1 MVAKFD
7 YNKYTRRVVLVVEDE
22 FVNRELLG
30 FILKND
36 YEVLYA
42 ENGKQALE
50 IIKENKKLL
59 SLVLLDLLMPEMNG
73 FELLDILKGDEEL
86 AKIPV
91 IVLTSEESAEVK
103 SLQMGAVDFIKK
115 PYSMP
120 EAILARVA
128 RIIELSERRFIIQSA
143 EKDELTGLYTR
154 DFFFEYSML
163 TERYHPEKDM
173 DAVVLDIDRFHL
185 VNEIYGREYGD
196 NLLKLIAKSIDNLFG
211 DIDGIACRAEAD
223 TFFIYCAHQTDYDA
237 LMKKILAGLS
247 DISVNPRARLRMG
260 VYPSVDKN
268 MEIEQRFDRAVS
280 ACNTLRG
287 NYTRAVALYD
297 DALHDKDIYSERLI
311 NDMPYSLENN
321 RFKVFFQPK
330 YNIQGDTP
338 VLRSAEALIR
348 WQHPELGM
356 ISPGD
361 FIPLFEENGLISHLD
376 WFVWK
381 EAGRQI
387 KAWRDKFG
395 KTVPVSVNVSRIDI
409 YDPEIEDKLL
419 GILKDNDLTTDDLLL
434 EITES
439 AYAEDSKQMIEVIN
453 RLRSLGFKIEM
464 DDFGSGYS
472 SLNMLT
478 ELPIDILKL
487 DMIFVRNMH
496 KEEKSL
502 RLVELIME
510 IARFLSVP
518 VVAEGVEEEAQ
529 YKLLKDLGCDVIQGY
544 YFSKPVPSGEF
555 EEFIKKEI

>member
-73 FELLDILKGDEEL
+73 FELLEILKGDEEL

-143 EKDELTGLYTR
+143 EKDDLTGLYTR

-196 NLLKLIAKSIDNLFG
+196 NLLKLIAKSVDGLFS

-223 TFFIYCAHQTDYDA
+223 RFYIYCAHQTDYDA

-297 DALHDKDIYSERLI
+297 DTLHDKDIYSERLI

-321 RFKVFFQPK
+321 HFKVFFQPK

-419 GILKDNDLTTDDLLL
+419 GILKDNGLTTDDLLL